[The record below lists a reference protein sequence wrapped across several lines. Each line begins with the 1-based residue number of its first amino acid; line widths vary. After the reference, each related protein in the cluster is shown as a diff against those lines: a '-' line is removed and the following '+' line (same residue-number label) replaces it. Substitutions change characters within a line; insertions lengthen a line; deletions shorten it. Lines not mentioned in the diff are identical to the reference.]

1 MADTKENNGI
11 QNNDQ
16 FYDQLSELLYGKEE
30 SKMRARP
37 EFYSIFFQGGSFSFN
52 RVTPKQKKK
61 PDEMTSDQSEPQKD
75 KPGLNLDN
83 DMLQAAKE
91 GRLFIVSNKEP
102 FLRQVN
108 VDANGKLSLSVCTK
122 NPMAERPDLKGD
134 EKKAWDKMRKNFDKL
149 IGGNLANRSW
159 TRLGRWSDQRKAR
172 KVAEDFDKKIRK
184 AKQKEARA
192 AAKAKEADEKR
203 EREEREQKEK
213 EKKAQAEKERK
224 EAKERADEEFKN
236 AQEDLRE
243 FEREDREKKKEEA
256 ERKAAEAE
264 KKAPEEEK
272 SPMDKAWDLANEGK
286 TQEAAEMM
294 AREME
299 KLSQQFDKS
308 KYLDDNAIQAGMELR
323 QQMLRLKES
332 GNKDLIGKLADT
344 PEFKENKNVYQGKA
358 NLGYMGHKGQEARQ
372 KLAAQEPGKPVD
384 KDIVLDI
391 MASEFAS
398 NIVIRKTNGKTNDPF
413 LKGVQK
419 YPVSQIEGFAKAVK
433 SGYEKTETFKGIM
446 EGSKEELNNMFSRGY
461 TSQRVFKEVHKD
473 YNEMRK
479 REKAEKEKQKQKGL
493 KKDEEMVMKN
503 NEEQTKKKSAP
514 AMGK

>member
-30 SKMRARP
+30 SKRRSAP
-37 EFYSIFFQGGSFSFN
+37 EFYSIFFQGGSFSFT
-52 RVTPKQKKK
+52 RVTPQKKKK
-61 PDEMTSDQSEPQKD
+61 PDEMTSDQSETQKD

-83 DMLQAAKE
+83 DMLQAARE

-134 EKKAWDKMRKNFDKL
+134 EKKAWDDMRENFDKL

-172 KVAEDFDKKIRK
+172 KVAEYFDKKIGK

-213 EKKAQAEKERK
+213 EKKDRAEKERK

-243 FEREDREKKKEEA
+243 FEREAREKKKEEA
-256 ERKAAEAE
+256 EKKAVEEQE
-264 KKAPEEEK
+264 KKK

-332 GNKDLIGKLADT
+332 GNKDLIGKLAET

-384 KDIVLDI
+384 KDVVLDI

-398 NIVIRKTNGKTNDPF
+398 SIVIRKTNGKTNDPF

-419 YPVSQIEGFAKAVK
+419 YPTSQIEGFAKAVK

-446 EGSKEELNNMFSRGY
+446 EGNKEELNNMFRRGY